1 MPESTCMPKNRNLSV
16 FPDLHST
23 WCEAQLHQ
31 WTRSSNSLCLGPA
44 PALVLQ
50 KLNELSLLAALDLS
64 VTSPK
69 SAGRMGYPA
78 LSRSLCPTET
88 SQHGDFCGILSI
100 NFLDTLQVDFISR
113 TALLWP
119 SAGLLE
125 HFWSD
130 LHDVRDRPITFMSV
144 LCRSDTVLTVC
155 NLFYAPI
162 MSEIGFLGTH
172 IKCGRF
178 IAACGCPRSCAKTCI
193 GHFPSQYGRN
203 SHWLPR
209 CCYSPE
215 ASEKLEGKAK
225 SAEFG
230 ISIKQL
236 KGKARGEKE
245 SNSNVKHVVAL
256 LPRMYC
262 QPRDLCWRQFIP
274 DHESR
279 LMHGSLDL
287 IEKILVSNMF
297 P

>member
-1 MPESTCMPKNRNLSV
+1 MPESTWMPKNRNLSM

-31 WTRSSNSLCLGPA
+31 WTRSSNSLCLGPE
-44 PALVLQ
+44 PTLLLQ
-50 KLNELSLLAALDLS
+50 KLNQLSLLVALGLS

-69 SAGRMGYPA
+69 SAGWMGYPA

-88 SQHGDFCGILSI
+88 SHHGDFCRILSI
-100 NFLDTLQVDFISR
+100 NFLDTLQVNFISC

-119 SAGLLE
+119 STGLLE
-125 HFWSD
+125 YFWSD

-144 LCRSDTVLTVC
+144 LCRSDIVLTAC

-162 MSEIGFLGTH
+162 MHEIGFLGTH

-178 IAACGCPRSCAKTCI
+178 IAACGCPSSCAKTCI
-193 GHFPSQYGRN
+193 GHFPSRYGRN
-203 SHWLPR
+203 PHGLPR
-209 CCYSPE
+209 QYSPK
-215 ASEKLEGKAK
+215 ASEELEGKAK

-236 KGKARGEKE
+236 KGKGRREKE
-245 SNSNVKHVVAL
+245 SNSNVKHVVVL
-256 LPRMYC
+256 LPRIYC
-262 QPRDLCWRQFIP
+262 QPRDLCWMQFIP

-279 LMHGSLDL
+279 LIHGFLDL